1 MPIPISQLKGKANVK
16 KAGGKKIDFA
26 PIAKRI
32 IASGDYYTVKEVHE
46 GKNLVNNV
54 VSRFRT
60 MKLLNKQVEG
70 RRMMRVL
77 VKDAKTKRQLFVYGK
92 FDEAYVKANK

>member
-1 MPIPISQLKGKANVK
+1 MPKNLNQLSKGKANVK
-16 KAGGKKIDFA
+16 KAGGKKIDFT

-32 IASGDYYTVKEVHE
+32 IDSGQYFTVKEVHE
-46 GKNLVNNV
+46 GKTMVNKV

-70 RRMMRVL
+70 RRMMRIL
-77 VKDAKTKRQLFVYGK
+77 DNGKFHYGK
-92 FDEAYVKANK
+92 WDEEFVKNHRG